1 MKAKLRSLFFVILC
15 MLFAL
20 TGCGAPVDDA
30 ESEADAG
37 YYEEVVESETD
48 AYLDE
53 DGTYTSKEDVAAYI
67 YTFGHLPDNFI
78 TKKEAK
84 ALGWESKEGNLAEV
98 APGMSIGGD
107 YFGNYEGLLPEED
120 GRDYYECDINSDGG
134 YRGAERI
141 VFSNDGLI
149 YYTEDHSASFELLY
163 GEE

>member
-1 MKAKLRSLFFVILC
+1 MKTRLRGLFLSILLIFC
-15 MLFAL
+15 VLM
-20 TGCGAPVDDA
+20 GCAAPVEDPKLN
-30 ESEADAG
+30 EAHHED
-37 YYEEVVESETD
+37 VVESEPY

-67 YTFGHLPDNFI
+67 YVFGHLPDNFI

-84 ALGWESKEGNLAEV
+84 ALGWDNKEGNLSEV
-98 APGMSIGGD
+98 APGKSIGGD

-120 GRDYYECDINSDGG
+120 DRDYYECDINSDGG

-149 YYTEDHSASFELLY
+149 YYTEDHYESFELLY